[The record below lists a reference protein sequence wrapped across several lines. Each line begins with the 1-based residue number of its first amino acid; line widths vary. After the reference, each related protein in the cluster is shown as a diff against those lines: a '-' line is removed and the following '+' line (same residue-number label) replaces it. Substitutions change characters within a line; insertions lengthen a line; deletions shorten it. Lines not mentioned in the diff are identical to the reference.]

1 MLYKILHY
9 FSKYNLVLLVYFLIL
24 YAVFKL
30 VYASYVTL
38 ILTTLLYILLIKKNI
53 LVFDSS
59 WLERRK

>member
-53 LVFDSS
+53 LVFDSD
-59 WLERRK
+59 RK

>member
-59 WLERRK
+59 WLERRR

>member
-59 WLERRK
+59 WLKRRR

>member
-9 FSKYNLVLLVYFLIL
+9 FSKYNLALLVYFLIL

-59 WLERRK
+59 WLKRRR